1 MHIIIVGNGKVGY
14 TLAKHLCQED
24 NDVIVIDKNAEALQK
39 AMDSLDVMCIRGNG
53 TRVNVLKEAEVSSA
67 DVVIAVT
74 NSDERNMLCC
84 LAAKKFGAKHT
95 IARIRDPEYAEELTM
110 LKRELEIDMI
120 INPEKEAALE
130 IAQLIKFPT
139 VSSVENFA
147 QGKVDLVSF
156 RLGAEDFI
164 AGKSIS
170 DIDFKQCSV
179 LFCAVERNDRV
190 FMPTGDFVLKNN
202 DKVYVIGDH
211 GNITLFLKYLGKH
224 KNKIKNVMIVG
235 GGRITYYLTKLI
247 NKVGATIKIVE
258 KSYEKCKYLNETLP
272 EAIIINGDGTEQE
285 LLESENLKDVD
296 AFIALTDRD
305 EENIVASL
313 FALNEKVHN
322 VITKVTRV
330 NYNNI
335 VKNIGVERVISPK
348 TLTANKIIT
357 YVRGL
362 KNKKGS
368 FIENLYKIVGE
379 QAEAVEFAAN
389 NTTKC
394 LNISLKDIKIKKG
407 VLIAAIVRNKDI
419 IIPNGDD
426 CIKSGDSV
434 IIVTE
439 RNNIIDINNILD
451 GGSLK

>member
-1 MHIIIVGNGKVGY
+1 
-14 TLAKHLCQED
+14 
-24 NDVIVIDKNAEALQK
+24 
-39 AMDSLDVMCIRGNG
+39 
-53 TRVNVLKEAEVSSA
+53 
-67 DVVIAVT
+67 
-74 NSDERNMLCC
+74 
-84 LAAKKFGAKHT
+84 
-95 IARIRDPEYAEELTM
+95 M

-156 RLGAEDFI
+156 RLGEEDFI
-164 AGKSIS
+164 AGKAIS
-170 DIDFKQCSV
+170 DIDFKKCSV

-190 FMPTGDFVLKNN
+190 FMPTGDFILKNN

-211 GNITLFLKYLGKH
+211 ENITLFLKYLGKH
-224 KNKIKNVMIVG
+224 KNKIKNVMVVG

-247 NKVGATIKIVE
+247 NKIGATIKIVE
-258 KSYEKCKYLNETLP
+258 KSYDKCKDLNEILP

-322 VITKVTRV
+322 VITKITRV

-335 VKNIGVERVISPK
+335 VKNIGVESVISPK
-348 TLTANKIIT
+348 T
-357 YVRGL
+357 
-362 KNKKGS
+362 
-368 FIENLYKIVGE
+368 
-379 QAEAVEFAAN
+379 
-389 NTTKC
+389 
-394 LNISLKDIKIKKG
+394 
-407 VLIAAIVRNKDI
+407 
-419 IIPNGDD
+419 
-426 CIKSGDSV
+426 
-434 IIVTE
+434 
-439 RNNIIDINNILD
+439 
-451 GGSLK
+451 